1 MLCEQCGAELEPNAR
16 FCEMCGS
23 QVGKTSPMDSKAL
36 FQQARD
42 AHSVEKDVE
51 KAAKLYER
59 VTTEYPSSKEAEL
72 SRTYLDNIR
81 QRMEKG
87 KGRAEARAE
96 AELSTGS
103 NIRGS
108 TAEGLQAHP
117 GYISTYRTAR
127 RVAELI
133 SAIGWIVCAIGA
145 LVALIS
151 LLSLTEKGGFA
162 VIGIALVP
170 SLGGAI
176 SGLLLVSMGQI
187 TRAAVDSA
195 DHTGEMLAIMKA
207 NKR

>member
-42 AHSVEKDVE
+42 AHSVEKDVK

-59 VTTEYPSSKEAEL
+59 VTTEYPSSEEAEL

-96 AELSTGS
+96 AELSTRS

-133 SAIGWIVCAIGA
+133 SAIGWILSAIGA

-151 LLSLTEKGGFA
+151 LLPILKGYAGVGGA
-162 VIGIALVP
+162 VLMF
-170 SLGGAI
+170 SLGGAMA
-176 SGLLLVSMGQI
+176 GLLLVSMGQI
-187 TRAAVDSA
+187 TRAAVDTA

-207 NKR
+207 NNK

>member
-96 AELSTGS
+96 AKLSTGS

-108 TAEGLQAHP
+108 SLEGLQAHP

-133 SAIGWIVCAIGA
+133 STIGWIVVAVSA
-145 LVALIS
+145 SVALIS
-151 LLSLTEKGGFA
+151 LLTILTEETP
-162 VIGIALVP
+162 L
-170 SLGGAI
+170 
-176 SGLLLVSMGQI
+176 
-187 TRAAVDSA
+187 
-195 DHTGEMLAIMKA
+195 
-207 NKR
+207 